1 MWHAR
6 GESCSTAPSASHPH
20 LLLFHLLQQVPKGM
34 EKCVSTMRKGETCEL
49 ICRSEYA
56 YGDEGKL
63 PEVPSGASVRYVLPK
78 PSQAKHHTHR
88 HAISRRL

>member
-6 GESCSTAPSASHPH
+6 GELQHCTFRVSPSH
-20 LLLFHLLQQVPKGM
+20 LLFHLLQQVPKGM

>member
-1 MWHAR
+1 
-6 GESCSTAPSASHPH
+6 
-20 LLLFHLLQQVPKGM
+20 M

-63 PEVPSGASVRYVLPK
+63 PEVPSGASVRYVLH
-78 PSQAKHHTHR
+78 PSQAKQKHHTTHR